1 MTELL
6 TPKTT
11 TARERI
17 EMTTRITTARA
28 TPSARKHWRAHA
40 LLLVGVAVMI
50 YPLVWLVGASFKPE
64 NQIFSTLDPFPWHFT
79 LDNYLSGW
87 TATGTSFT
95 VYLANSAVVALCV
108 VAGNVISCSLA
119 AYAFARLDFAFR
131 KLWFGLMLGTLMLPF
146 QATMIPQYTIFYQL
160 NWVNTFLPLVVPQ
173 FLAFDS
179 FFIFLLVQFIRGIP
193 RQLDEA
199 ASIDGAGHARVFF
212 SVILPLLRPALI
224 TTAVLTF
231 IWTFND
237 FLRQLVY
244 LSDKTRYTV
253 PLGLNS
259 FIDRASGSSYGGM
272 LAMSVVTLVPTVLV
286 FLVCQKRLVD
296 GVANTGIKG

>member
-1 MTELL
+1 MS
-6 TPKTT
+6 
-11 TARERI
+11 RN
-17 EMTTRITTARA
+17 
-28 TPSARKHWRAHA
+28 HWRAHV
-40 LLLVGVAVMI
+40 LLLGCVVVMI

-64 NQIFSTLDPFPWHFT
+64 NQIFSTLNPFPWGFT
-79 LDNYLSGW
+79 VDNYVGGW

-95 VYLANSAVVALCV
+95 VYLANSATIAVCV
-108 VAGNVISCSLA
+108 VVGNVVSCSLA
-119 AYAFARLDFAFR
+119 AYAFARLDFTLR
-131 KLWFGLMLGTLMLPF
+131 RVWFGLMLGTLMLPF
-146 QATMIPQYTIFYQL
+146 QATMIPQYTIFYKL

-173 FLAFDS
+173 LLAFDS

-199 ASIDGAGHARVFF
+199 AAIDGAGHARVFR
-212 SVILPLLRPALI
+212 SVILPLLRPALL

-286 FLVCQKRLVD
+286 FLVCQKRLVE

>member
-1 MTELL
+1 MAI
-6 TPKTT
+6 KTT
-11 TARERI
+11 
-17 EMTTRITTARA
+17 
-28 TPSARKHWRAHA
+28 KHHWRAHA
-40 LLLVGVAVMI
+40 VLLAGVVVMI

-64 NQIFSTLDPFPWHFT
+64 NQIFSTLNPIPWHFT
-79 LDNYLSGW
+79 FENYLSGW

-95 VYLANSAVVALCV
+95 VYLTNSATIAICV
-108 VAGNVISCSLA
+108 VIGNIASCSLA

-146 QATMIPQYTIFYQL
+146 QATMIPQYTIFYKL
-160 NWVNTFLPLVVPQ
+160 NWINTFLPLVVPQ
-173 FLAFDS
+173 LLAFDS
-179 FFIFLLVQFIRGIP
+179 FFIFLMVQFIRGIP
-193 RQLDEA
+193 RELDEA
-199 ASIDGAGHARVFF
+199 AAIDGAGHGRIFF
-212 SVILPLLRPALI
+212 SVILPLLRPALL
-224 TTAVLTF
+224 TTGVLTF

-244 LSDKTRYTV
+244 LSDKSRYTV

-272 LAMSVVTLVPTVLV
+272 LAMSVVTLVPTVVV

-296 GVANTGIKG
+296 GVANSGIKG

>member
-1 MTELL
+1 MALK
-6 TPKTT
+6 PGRVK
-11 TARERI
+11 
-17 EMTTRITTARA
+17 
-28 TPSARKHWRAHA
+28 SHWRAHA
-40 LLLVGVAVMI
+40 VLLAGVAVMI

-64 NQIFSTLDPFPWHFT
+64 NRIFSTLDPIPWQFT
-79 LDNYLSGW
+79 LGNYFSGW

-95 VYLANSAVVALCV
+95 VYLANSATIAVCV
-108 VAGNVISCSLA
+108 VIGNIASCSLA

-146 QATMIPQYTIFYQL
+146 QATMIPQYTIFYKL
-160 NWVNTFLPLVVPQ
+160 NWINTFLPLVVPQ
-173 FLAFDS
+173 LLACDA

-199 ASIDGAGHARVFF
+199 AAIDGAGHFRVFF
-212 SVILPLLRPALI
+212 SVILPLLRPALL
-224 TTAVLTF
+224 TTGVLTF

-244 LSDKTRYTV
+244 LSDKTRYTA

-272 LAMSVVTLVPTVLV
+272 LAMSVVTLVPTVVV

>member
-1 MTELL
+1 MAT
-6 TPKTT
+6 KTT
-11 TARERI
+11 
-17 EMTTRITTARA
+17 
-28 TPSARKHWRAHA
+28 KYHWRAHTV
-40 LLLVGVAVMI
+40 LLAVAVVMI

-64 NQIFSTLDPFPWHFT
+64 NRIFSTLDPIPWQFT
-79 LDNYLSGW
+79 FENYLGGW

-95 VYLANSAVVALCV
+95 VYLTNSATIAICV
-108 VAGNVISCSLA
+108 VIGNIVSCSLA

-146 QATMIPQYTIFYQL
+146 QATMIPQYTIFYKL

-173 FLAFDS
+173 LLAFDS
-179 FFIFLLVQFIRGIP
+179 FFIFLMVQFILGIP
-193 RQLDEA
+193 RELDEA
-199 ASIDGAGHARVFF
+199 AAIDGAGHARIFF
-212 SVILPLLRPALI
+212 SVILPLLRPALLP
-224 TTAVLTF
+224 TGVLTF

-244 LSDKTRYTV
+244 LSDKSRYTV

-272 LAMSVVTLVPTVLV
+272 LAMSVVTLVPTVVV
-286 FLVCQKRLVD
+286 FLICQKRLVD

>member
-1 MTELL
+1 M
-6 TPKTT
+6 
-11 TARERI
+11 AFR
-17 EMTTRITTARA
+17 TRNA
-28 TPSARKHWRAHA
+28 PVKYHWRAHV
-40 LLLVGVAVMI
+40 LLLAGVIVMI

-64 NQIFSTLDPFPWHFT
+64 NQIFSTLDPIPWDFT
-79 LDNYLSGW
+79 FGNYISGW

-95 VYLANSAVVALCV
+95 VYLANSATIAICV
-108 VAGNVISCSLA
+108 VIGNVVSCSLA

-146 QATMIPQYTIFYQL
+146 QATMIPQYTIFYKL

-173 FLAFDS
+173 LLAFDA

-199 ASIDGAGHARVFF
+199 AAIDGAGHGRIFF
-212 SVILPLLRPALI
+212 SVIMPLLRPALL

-244 LSDKTRYTV
+244 LSDKSRYTV

-272 LAMSVVTLVPTVLV
+272 LAMSVVTLVPTVVV
-286 FLVCQKRLVD
+286 FLICQKRLVD

>member
-1 MTELL
+1 MAT
-6 TPKTT
+6 KTT
-11 TARERI
+11 
-17 EMTTRITTARA
+17 
-28 TPSARKHWRAHA
+28 KYHWRAHTVLIA
-40 LLLVGVAVMI
+40 AVVVMI

-64 NQIFSTLDPFPWHFT
+64 NQIFSTLDPIPWHFT
-79 LDNYLSGW
+79 IENYLGGW

-95 VYLANSAVVALCV
+95 VYLANSATIAVCV
-108 VAGNVISCSLA
+108 VIGNVVSCSLA

-131 KLWFGLMLGTLMLPF
+131 RLWFGLMLGTLMLPF
-146 QATMIPQYTIFYQL
+146 QATMIPQYTIFYKL
-160 NWVNTFLPLVVPQ
+160 NWINTFLPLVVPQ
-173 FLAFDS
+173 LLAFDS
-179 FFIFLLVQFIRGIP
+179 FFIFLMVQFIRGIP

-199 ASIDGAGHARVFF
+199 AAIDGAGHARIFF
-212 SVILPLLRPALI
+212 SVIFPLLRPALL

-244 LSDKTRYTV
+244 LSDKSRYTV

-272 LAMSVVTLVPTVLV
+272 LAMSVVTLVPTVVV